1 MMYSLG
7 LLEML
12 SRALIIVLPIIVN
25 VAFVTLLERKV
36 LGYSQIRLGPTKVG
50 FSGLLQPFRD
60 AIKLFLKQFDMWYRI
75 ALDRI
80 RRAACTFSPTSSLW
94 ID

>member
-1 MMYSLG
+1 MYSLG

-60 AIKLFLKQFDMWYRI
+60 AIKLFLKQFDINSNSNKYI
-75 ALDRI
+75 FFI
-80 RRAACTFSPTSSLW
+80 RPVAIFAVIFSL
-94 ID
+94 

>member
-1 MMYSLG
+1 MYSLG

-60 AIKLFLKQFDMWYRI
+60 AIKLFLKQFDINNNSNKYI
-75 ALDRI
+75 FFI
-80 RRAACTFSPTSSLW
+80 RPVAIFAVIFSL
-94 ID
+94 